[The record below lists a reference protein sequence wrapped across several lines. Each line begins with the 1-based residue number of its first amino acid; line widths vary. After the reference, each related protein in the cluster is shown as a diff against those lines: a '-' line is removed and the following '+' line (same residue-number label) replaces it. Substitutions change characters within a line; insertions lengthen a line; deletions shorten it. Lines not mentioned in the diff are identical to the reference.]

1 MRYLWRWKVEL
12 TLHHSSPLFTLI
24 IFFKTHYINNG
35 SVIYYDQ
42 HQSSIMTSSSHQW
55 WPNFAIRWRVVKSG
69 EEWWRVVKSEQA
81 LFTSHN
87 PSVYRGFRGICEEW
101 RVKSRVGFFSR
112 KPTPPAT
119 RKHLPNRSNSPLEI
133 YITTHYFLPSN
144 GTILPQLRATLCHS
158 QAKSGISL
166 LSHLNRAHLLMPHTL
181 LAE

>member
-1 MRYLWRWKVEL
+1 MAVKSWADSSLL
-12 TLHHSSPLFTLI
+12 FTTLHPHHFLK
-24 IFFKTHYINNG
+24 KTHYINNG

-55 WPNFAIRWRVVKSG
+55 WPSFAIRWRVVKSG
-69 EEWWRVVKSEQA
+69 EECLLTLHLSQPQC
-81 LFTSHN
+81 LS
-87 PSVYRGFRGICEEW
+87 GFQGNLW
-101 RVKSRVGFFSR
+101 RVKSEIESGVFLTQTDSTCNQ
-112 KPTPPAT
+112 KASA
-119 RKHLPNRSNSPLEI
+119 NRNNSPIEI
-133 YITTHYFLPSN
+133 YLPTYYFMPGN